1 MSSRIK
7 RIDRRQILCGSAAAA
22 LLAGVDRSDA
32 AAAPGA
38 VQAPVAGARPLPA
51 YAGWK
56 DATALIVHSNATIET
71 RRDALGTSAVTPVE
85 RLYVRNNLP
94 PPDPSILDD
103 RDAWKLAVEG
113 VVRPATLTLRELRS
127 MGLATVPMV
136 LQCSGNGRGFFP
148 GKPSGTPWT
157 VGAAGCVIWSGVPVR
172 AVVAA
177 LGGVV
182 RGANFMT
189 GTGGEAL
196 PAGIDPKSV
205 IVERSVP
212 LAAMADALL
221 AWELNGAP
229 VPLAHGGPLRL
240 VVPGYA
246 GVNSI
251 KYIGRLAFQAQE
263 STARIMSH
271 GYRIS
276 PAGSQ
281 GDPSQ
286 PSVQQMSVKSWVGYP
301 GPAPVPAGLVQVHG
315 VAFGGMHAVKR
326 VEVSIDGGIRWQK
339 ASFVGPDL
347 GRYAWRPFVLPVRLE
362 PGQYRMASRA
372 TDAAGNVQPRER
384 LENAAGYNNTSWL
397 DHMVETIVT

>member
-1 MSSRIK
+1 
-7 RIDRRQILCGSAAAA
+7 
-22 LLAGVDRSDA
+22 
-32 AAAPGA
+32 
-38 VQAPVAGARPLPA
+38 
-51 YAGWK
+51 
-56 DATALIVHSNATIET
+56 
-71 RRDALGTSAVTPVE
+71 
-85 RLYVRNNLP
+85 
-94 PPDPSILDD
+94 
-103 RDAWKLAVEG
+103 
-113 VVRPATLTLRELRS
+113 
-127 MGLATVPMV
+127 
-136 LQCSGNGRGFFP
+136 
-148 GKPSGTPWT
+148 
-157 VGAAGCVIWSGVPVR
+157 VPVR

-182 RGANFMT
+182 RGASFMT

-196 PAGIDPKSV
+196 PAGIDPQSV

-251 KYIGRLAFQAQE
+251 KYINRLAFSAQE

-276 PAGSQ
+276 PAGAQ

-286 PSVQQMSVKSWVGYP
+286 PSVQQMSVKSWVSFP
-301 GPAPVPAGLVQVHG
+301 GPGPVPAGVVQVHG
-315 VAFGGMHAVKR
+315 LAFGGVRAVKR
-326 VEVSIDGGIRWQK
+326 VDVSIDGGISWRK

-362 PGQYRMASRA
+362 PGQYRMTSRA
-372 TDAAGNVQPRER
+372 TDVAGNVQPRER
-384 LENAAGYNNTSWL
+384 VENAAGYNNTSWL
-397 DHMVETIVT
+397 DHVVETTVT

>member
-1 MSSRIK
+1 M
-7 RIDRRQILCGSAAAA
+7 DRRAVLFGSATAA
-22 LLAGVDRSDA
+22 LLAGLDRPDA
-32 AAAPGA
+32 AAATATASPP
-38 VQAPVAGARPLPA
+38 PVAARPLPA

-56 DATALIVHSNATIET
+56 DASALIVHSSATIET

-94 PPDPSILDD
+94 APDASILND
-103 RDAWKLAVEG
+103 RDAWKLSVEG
-113 VVRPATLTLRELRS
+113 VGRPGVLTLRELRS
-127 MGLATVPMV
+127 LGLATVPMV
-136 LQCSGNGRGFFP
+136 LQCSGNDRGFFP
-148 GKPSGTPWT
+148 GKPPGTPWM

-182 RGANFMT
+182 RGASFMT

-196 PAGIDPKSV
+196 PAGIDPQSV

-251 KYIGRLAFQAQE
+251 KYINRLAFSAQE

-276 PAGSQ
+276 PAGAQ

-286 PSVQQMSVKSWVGYP
+286 PSVQQMSVKSWVSFP
-301 GPAPVPAGLVQVHG
+301 GPGPVPAGVVQVHG
-315 VAFGGMHAVKR
+315 LAFGGVRAVKR
-326 VEVSIDGGIRWQK
+326 VDVSIDGGISWRK

-362 PGQYRMASRA
+362 PGQYRMTSRA

-384 LENAAGYNNTSWL
+384 VENAAGYNNTSWL
-397 DHMVETIVT
+397 DHVVETTVT

>member
-7 RIDRRQILCGSAAAA
+7 RMDRRAVLCGGTTAA
-22 LLAGVDRSDA
+22 LLAGLDGPRA
-32 AAAPGA
+32 AAATATTQPAGGA
-38 VQAPVAGARPLPA
+38 GRPLPA
-51 YAGWK
+51 YAAWK
-56 DATALIVHSNATIET
+56 DAAALIVHSSATIET
-71 RRDALGTSAVTPVE
+71 RRDALGASVVTPLE

-94 PPDPSILDD
+94 PPDASIVAD
-103 RDAWKLAVEG
+103 RDAWSLSVEG
-113 VVRPATLTLRELRS
+113 VGRPAILTLPELRS
-127 MGLATVPMV
+127 IGLATVPMV

-148 GKPSGTPWT
+148 GKPPGTPWT

-182 RGANFMT
+182 RGAGFMT
-189 GTGGEAL
+189 GTGGEPL
-196 PAGIDPKSV
+196 PAGLDPQSV

-251 KYIGRLAFQAQE
+251 KYVKRLAFSAQE

-271 GYRIS
+271 GYRLS
-276 PAGSQ
+276 PSGSQ

-286 PSVQQMSVKSWVGYP
+286 PSVQQMSVKSWVSFP
-301 GPAPVPAGLVQVHG
+301 GPGPVPAGVVQVQG
-315 VAFGGMHAVKR
+315 VAFGGTRAVKR
-326 VEVSIDGGIRWQK
+326 VEVSIDGGIRWRK

-347 GRYAWRPFVLPVRLE
+347 GRYAWRPFVLPVQLE
-362 PGQYRMASRA
+362 PGQYRVASRA

-384 LENAAGYNNTSWL
+384 LDNAAGYNNTSWL
-397 DHMVETIVT
+397 DHLVETTVT